1 MFEVGNQIMKKREE
15 EEAEGEKSAR
25 DRQQQNQGNLK
36 GDTETQGSKAL
47 DSGRMVTPIAVLG

>member
-36 GDTETQGSKAL
+36 GDAETQGSKAP